1 MLKYRLIFGPIL
13 IALLVGVFA
22 GDHALERNG
31 WPKGVVLLGLA
42 ALAVGLAGREFAR
55 FLKSKGFPVTT
66 PTVVLA
72 ALVGL
77 IGLPLSVWLPDL
89 CHRCAPSQAM
99 PGAWSHLPAAAI
111 AVFFLGA
118 MFRHAQRTRSP
129 EGALQVGGAV
139 VLAAVYL
146 GVLTGFLILLRID
159 FGLPAAIAVILT
171 TKACDIGA
179 YFTGRA
185 VGKTKLIP
193 WISPGKTREGL
204 AGGVAF
210 SALVAVG
217 FQQITLPASVLGGGR
232 ILPLCCPIAAALFG
246 AALAVLGQGGDLLA
260 SMFKRDAGVKD
271 SGNALPGFGG
281 LIDVLDSPIAIAP
294 IAYGVMKILACGA
307 TCAASC
313 GK

>member
-13 IALLVGVFA
+13 IAALLGVFYLDFWLA
-22 GDHALERNG
+22 QHG
-31 WPKGVVLLGLA
+31 WPKGVA
-42 ALAVGLAGREFAR
+42 MLAVAGVAVGMAGVEFAH
-55 FLKSKGFPVTT
+55 FLKAKGFAVTT
-66 PTVVLA
+66 PTVMVA
-72 ALVGL
+72 AL
-77 IGLPLSVWLPDL
+77 IGLVSLPLSLWEPQLTAG
-89 CHRCAPSQAM
+89 CAFFKPV
-99 PGAWSHLPAAAI
+99 GNAWQHVPASAI
-111 AVFFLGA
+111 AMFFLWT

-139 VLAAVYL
+139 VLSAVYL

-159 FGLPAAIAVILT
+159 FGIPCAIAIILT

-185 VGKTKLIP
+185 IGKNKLIP

-204 AGGVAF
+204 AGGVVF

-217 FQQITLPASVLGGGR
+217 FQQITLPNSVLGGGQ
-232 ILPLCCPIAAALFG
+232 ILPVCCPITAAVFG

-271 SGNALPGFGG
+271 SGSSLPGFGG

-294 IAYGVMKILACGA
+294 IAYAVMKLLACGA
-307 TCAASC
+307 VCC